1 MISGGCGSGSQLT
14 ITKPTGSPSATIA
27 RYQGL
32 ACGYS
37 AASASDLATSATNF
51 SCPGATR
58 RARTASRLASVIS
71 SSVTA
76 TGATL
81 RTVGARRL
89 APGQDGRTAVLPEI
103 AAGEDVDEGHQRD
116 QAEESPGRLPAV
128 GQVRPVGEQ
137 VDPHQDDRD
146 RVQEADQELKDLLHH
161 DPNLPCRDALRRREG
176 GGQRRR

>member
-14 ITKPTGSPSATIA
+14 ITNPTGSPSATIA

-37 AASASDLATSATNF
+37 AASASDLATSATNI

-81 RTVGARRL
+81 RNAGGPGL
-89 APGQDGRTAVLPEI
+89 APGRRGRTAVLPEV
-103 AAGEDVDEGHQRD
+103 AASEDVDERHQRD
-116 QAEESPGRLPAV
+116 QAEESPGRLRAPA
-128 GQVRPVGEQ
+128 
-137 VDPHQDDRD
+137 
-146 RVQEADQELKDLLHH
+146 
-161 DPNLPCRDALRRREG
+161 
-176 GGQRRR
+176 

>member
-14 ITKPTGSPSATIA
+14 ITKPTGSPSAMIA

-81 RTVGARRL
+81 RTGRVRRL
-89 APGQDGRTAVLPEI
+89 APGQESWTAV
-103 AAGEDVDEGHQRD
+103 
-116 QAEESPGRLPAV
+116 RLPCY
-128 GQVRPVGEQ
+128 QRSPPVRT
-137 VDPHQDDRD
+137 
-146 RVQEADQELKDLLHH
+146 
-161 DPNLPCRDALRRREG
+161 
-176 GGQRRR
+176 